1 MAEEWI
7 AVPHG
12 VGSDSK
18 GEMKGHSKK
27 RVPYILEG
35 HLGVNDSSTTS
46 MCTLKAN
53 RDEIG

>member
-7 AVPHG
+7 EVPHG
-12 VGSDSK
+12 AGSDSK